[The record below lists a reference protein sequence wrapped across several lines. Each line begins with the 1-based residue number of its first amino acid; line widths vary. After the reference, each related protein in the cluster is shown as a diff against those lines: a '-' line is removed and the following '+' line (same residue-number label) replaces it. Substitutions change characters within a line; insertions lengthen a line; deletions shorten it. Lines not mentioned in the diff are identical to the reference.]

1 MIVTLAIQ
9 RQTSKI
15 QQKKKKKMKKKRIRK
30 EAGKLNYIIKQ
41 TRIDQYK

>member
-1 MIVTLAIQ
+1 MIVTLAMQ

-15 QQKKKKKMKKKRIRK
+15 QQKKKKKKKKRIRK

>member
-15 QQKKKKKMKKKRIRK
+15 QQKKKKKKKKRIRK